1 MQIHTDM
8 LCWQFTFN
16 NVAIN
21 AVSVEQLLVSSFKQF
36 TQTVVLLMISVCV
49 KILQK
54 ILSIYM

>member
-16 NVAIN
+16 NVAIS

-36 TQTVVLLMISVCV
+36 TQTVTDDYSVCLNLT
-49 KILQK
+49 KDT
-54 ILSIYM
+54 